1 MAKPVPIERLV
12 RDMISCGLRAEP
24 DPDDPARTL
33 VTVDY
38 GRVDIRK
45 GELIYTISPE
55 EEERRKMAL
64 EVLRQQYVEEGFDVV
79 LDEESGLDMS
89 IVVGDAGCSAT
100 SSCLRSKHQVENTGS
115 YYVEKL

>member
-1 MAKPVPIERLV
+1 MAKPVPIKRLV
-12 RDMISCGLRAEP
+12 KDMISYGLRAEP

-64 EVLRQQYVEEGFDVV
+64 EVLRQQYVEEGYDVV

-89 IVVGDAGCSAT
+89 IVVGEI
-100 SSCLRSKHQVENTGS
+100 ENTAS
-115 YYVEKL
+115 YYVVGEKVRVER